1 MFKSRPDRYVALFGE
16 FLYDP
21 SKWRPSVPFVE
32 QLRAFQELIDE
43 GKVMY
48 FQIDPIMHIPTLKSQ
63 NLIYGGFEIRLCFW
77 LAVCVMY

>member
-1 MFKSRPDRYVALFGE
+1 M
-16 FLYDP
+16 
-21 SKWRPSVPFVE
+21 PFVE

-63 NLIYGGFEIRLCFW
+63 NLIYGGFEIRLCF
-77 LAVCVMY
+77 LASCLCNVLMSLIL